1 MACNSIT
8 FAREAALASAGIAA
22 LPDMICEEAL
32 RGGRLVQLLAEAR
45 LPVGELHAV
54 YPSRRF
60 QAMKAK
66 TFLDFLMRNLP
77 VGEGQRLEPAAV
89 GLVTSPP

>member
-1 MACNSIT
+1 
-8 FAREAALASAGIAA
+8 
-22 LPDMICEEAL
+22 MICEQAL

-60 QAMKAK
+60 QAMKVK
-66 TFLDFLMRNLP
+66 TFLYFLMSNLP
-77 VGEGQRLEPAAV
+77 VDEGRLLEPAAP